1 MQLLCADVG
10 AILRR
15 VLVLSGFRR
24 GTLRFAHGARMDWLQ
39 LGCGSLS
46 AVVVPGAGDG
56 LWTIGR
62 STMQMVWR
70 YRQRFWS
77 HRLLILGRR
86 EPIPSGFGVEDHAD
100 DYLHAV
106 ERLGWGPSVWECIS
120 AGGPIGQCVARL
132 RPDIVRGLILA
143 STAHRLDLTAMSL
156 LDTWRDLVHAQR
168 WAELYWSVVAS
179 NRRPATV
186 ARYRPL
192 RLLLRLLPP
201 PRNPQRF
208 LHLLDGLAK
217 FDNSAILPDIACSTL
232 VVGGEQD
239 SIISTDLQRAMARL
253 IPNSR
258 LVLYAGYGHA
268 APVEHPGY
276 EGLTRR
282 FMEEVLRD
290 PITARA

>member
-1 MQLLCADVG
+1 
-10 AILRR
+10 
-15 VLVLSGFRR
+15 
-24 GTLRFAHGARMDWLQ
+24 MDWLQ

-46 AVVVPGAGDG
+46 VVVIPGAGDG

-86 EPIPSGFGVEDHAD
+86 EPIPSGFGVEEHAD
-100 DYLHAV
+100 DYLRAF

-120 AGGPIGQCVARL
+120 AGGPIGQCVARQ
-132 RPDIVRGLILA
+132 RPDVVRGLILT
-143 STAHRLDLTAMSL
+143 STAHRLDQTAMSVL
-156 LDTWRDLVHAQR
+156 NTWRDLVHAQR
-168 WAELYWSVVAS
+168 WADLYWSMVAL

-186 ARYRPL
+186 ARYRCL
-192 RLLLRLLPP
+192 RAHLRFLPP
-201 PRNPQRF
+201 PRSPRRF
-208 LHLLDGLAK
+208 LHLLDGLAT
-217 FDNSAILPDIACSTL
+217 FDNSAILPAITASTL

-239 SIISTDLQRAMARL
+239 CIVSSDLQRAMARL

-258 LVLYAGYGHA
+258 LVSYRGYGHA
-268 APVEHPGY
+268 ASVEHPGY

-282 FMEEVLRD
+282 FMEEILRGRNA
-290 PITARA
+290 ARA